1 MLNST
6 NELGSY
12 VGVRELSRALGLSRT
27 GIYTLCRRGELP
39 QGIRLGHSRRWNV
52 QEISEFLRAKK
63 IAVDAAL
70 G

>member
-39 QGIRLGHSRRWNV
+39 QGIRLGHSRRGNV